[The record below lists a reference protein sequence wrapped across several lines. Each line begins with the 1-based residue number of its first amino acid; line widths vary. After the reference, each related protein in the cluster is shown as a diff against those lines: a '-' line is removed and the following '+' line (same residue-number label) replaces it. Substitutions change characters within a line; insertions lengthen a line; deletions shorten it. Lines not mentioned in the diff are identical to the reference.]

1 MACAGAICNITN
13 FLLNQLM
20 NRRSVAAGQSILDL
34 RMDPALI
41 VLIVAVSHGQRASR
55 RDTGLCLIT
64 NKHVVMGDVGV
75 LVCILTATTTC
86 IQLFELLLRVTIF
99 RL

>member
-55 RDTGLCLIT
+55 RDTGHRFVFDHQQTRSNGRCGRFSLYFNCYDYV
-64 NKHVVMGDVGV
+64 H
-75 LVCILTATTTC
+75 TT
-86 IQLFELLLRVTIF
+86 F
-99 RL
+99 